1 MARSRD
7 QSTLHNRVLAH
18 VGPAIVAGAYPPG
31 HVLTLEGL
39 ERDYGVSRTVA
50 REAVRVLQ
58 SMRLVSSRPRVGV
71 TVLDTTQW
79 SVFDPQLIRW
89 RLAGDERS
97 AQLRSL
103 TELRAAVEPPAAAAA
118 ALRAEPAQR
127 ERLLELSEMMQ
138 DLGQR
143 GELDAFM
150 HHDIEFHRLVL
161 EQSGNEMF
169 AGLADVVAEVLAGR
183 AEHHLMPAHPRRE
196 ALRLHS
202 HVATAVRDG
211 LPQVAESAM
220 RGICAE
226 VVAALDHLDHSVS
239 DGTPHG

>member
-1 MARSRD
+1 MAGSRD

-18 VGPAIVAGAYPPG
+18 VGPAIVAGAHPPG
-31 HVLTLEGL
+31 SVLTLEAL
-39 ERDYGVSRTVA
+39 EHDYGVSRTVV

-71 TVLDTTQW
+71 TVLPAAEW

-89 RLAGDERS
+89 RLAGNDRS

-118 ALRAEPAQR
+118 ARRAKPLQR
-127 ERLLELSEMMQ
+127 QRLMELSDHMQ
-138 DLGQR
+138 DLGRR
-143 GELDAFM
+143 GELTEFM
-150 HHDIEFHRLVL
+150 RADIEFHRLVL
-161 EQSGNEMF
+161 DQSGNEMF

-183 AEHHLMPAHPRRE
+183 AEHDLMPSHPRPE

-220 RGICAE
+220 HGICAE
-226 VVAALDHLDHSVS
+226 VVAALDRVTGGGDET
-239 DGTPHG
+239 G